1 MKKNKLNFQSL
12 SSLLEYGL
20 VNYKNDY
27 PKDFGTAFTLFLP
40 RLFFLFGIAL
50 FLMQAAMV
58 NTVSVLG
65 VVCML
70 TSGYTR
76 LMFGKKTDPTLYLQQ
91 NIEDIRNEIE
101 QNFGKFPDVKTY
113 LKDFDDEYAR
123 IQAIKAKAEERIK
136 RIKYILYGII
146 IGAILIIVGI
156 DKPVMT

>member
-1 MKKNKLNFQSL
+1 MDWSTTKTTIQRISAPHSRFSCPDCF
-12 SSLLEYGL
+12 SSL
-20 VNYKNDY
+20 
-27 PKDFGTAFTLFLP
+27 
-40 RLFFLFGIAL
+40 AL
-50 FLMQAAMV
+50 HFLMQAAMV
-58 NTVSVLG
+58 NTGSVLG

-123 IQAIKAKAEERIK
+123 IQAIKAKTEKRIK

-146 IGAILIIVGI
+146 IGAILIIIGI